1 MKPIQRKKR
10 YADRCMK
17 RKKYSEALKEYRNIL
32 NAIEIAD
39 LTEIEYGD
47 ILHNIAVMDAWAGS
61 YSLAAEGFRE
71 AYERNQKKESLK
83 QYLFALSMSGQKEQ
97 YERELEALLND
108 RTFYEKIEREFR
120 MAKELGQS
128 TPISEEIR
136 QMRAA
141 RSKGKVGDYY
151 KMMETILSS
160 LKEKYRKEQ
169 I

>member
-1 MKPIQRKKR
+1 
-10 YADRCMK
+10 
-17 RKKYSEALKEYRNIL
+17 
-32 NAIEIAD
+32 
-39 LTEIEYGD
+39 
-47 ILHNIAVMDAWAGS
+47 
-61 YSLAAEGFRE
+61 
-71 AYERNQKKESLK
+71 
-83 QYLFALSMSGQKEQ
+83 MSGQKEQ